1 MGRHDSESLAGEF
14 WRRPAPSSL
23 AGFCGAE
30 ARPVMTSTDE
40 RPRANMVWDSEVA
53 DLRAALGLLG
63 SSKRDLTMLIICAL
77 ILDLAPEDRDA
88 VAGSLGPTLM
98 RQHVGR

>member
-1 MGRHDSESLAGEF
+1 
-14 WRRPAPSSL
+14 
-23 AGFCGAE
+23 
-30 ARPVMTSTDE
+30 MTDTDE
-40 RPRANMVWDSEVA
+40 RHRANMVWDSEVA

-77 ILDLAPEDRDA
+77 ILDLTPEDRDA
-88 VAGSLGPTLM
+88 VVGSLGPTLM